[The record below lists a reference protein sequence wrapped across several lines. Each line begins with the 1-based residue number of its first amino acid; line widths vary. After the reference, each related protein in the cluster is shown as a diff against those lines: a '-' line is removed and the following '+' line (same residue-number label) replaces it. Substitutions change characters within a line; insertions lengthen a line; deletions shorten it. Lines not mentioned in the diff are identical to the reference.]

1 MGAGIDPKRLYR
13 LQYRQLKTLERR
25 LLGLGVSAKY
35 QNREVVGSRFRA
47 YFSCLGPASNGE
59 SFHYLVIRFNPQH
72 QPQSVQKHAGDED
85 YVEPQFTPGRAG
97 GVEQGIARILTH
109 QLTHGDTYGQ

>member
-13 LQYRQLKTLERR
+13 LQYRRLKTLERR

-47 YFSCLGPASNGE
+47 YFSGMNASNGE
-59 SFHYLVIRFNPQH
+59 GFYWVVIRFNQEH

-85 YVEPQFTPGRAG
+85 YAEPQFTPGRAG